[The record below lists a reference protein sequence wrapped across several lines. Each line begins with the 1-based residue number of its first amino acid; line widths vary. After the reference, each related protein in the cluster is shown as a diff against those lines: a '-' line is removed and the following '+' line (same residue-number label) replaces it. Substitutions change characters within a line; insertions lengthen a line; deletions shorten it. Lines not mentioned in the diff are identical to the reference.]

1 MSLLLA
7 AGLCVLVASCT
18 RRGDVAAEIAAQIE
32 AYEKEPSDALQARI
46 EASFARLDAEVA
58 ELRADAESKTGA
70 ARDQTL
76 AKADALAARGSELRK
91 KFYAARFG
99 AASEAAKNAV
109 KQLGVTLGK
118 GLESAGEK
126 VQDALGGAGKKDAA
140 GAEVAPDGAPAED

>member
-7 AGLCVLVASCT
+7 AGLCVLAASCT
-18 RRGDVAAEIAAQIE
+18 RRGDVAAEIAAQIA

-58 ELRADAESKTGA
+58 ELRADAETRTGA
-70 ARDQTL
+70 AKDEAL

-126 VQDALGGAGKKDAA
+126 MKDALGGDANKDSADAA
-140 GAEVAPDGAPAED
+140 AGGAPAED